1 MVATTSVSTAGVVQP
16 SSLRPAESSA
26 VDASISRYLMAG
38 ERVRGVMDLGYK
50 LGIGLLVLVALAWA
64 FGLLPGAVRLF

>member
-1 MVATTSVSTAGVVQP
+1 
-16 SSLRPAESSA
+16 
-26 VDASISRYLMAG
+26 
-38 ERVRGVMDLGYK
+38 MDLGYK